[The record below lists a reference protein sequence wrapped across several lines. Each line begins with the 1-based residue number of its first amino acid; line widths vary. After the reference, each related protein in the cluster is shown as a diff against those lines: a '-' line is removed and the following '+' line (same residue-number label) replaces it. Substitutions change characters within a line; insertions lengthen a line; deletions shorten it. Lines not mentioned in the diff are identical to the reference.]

1 MIAANIAFAFAVALG
16 VKVLF
21 LLSGFALWECFTAY
35 AICGAFSTL
44 AFSWATFTRS
54 PARTDLLS

>member
-21 LLSGFALWECFTAY
+21 LLSGFALWECLTAY
-35 AICGAFSTL
+35 ALCGAFSML
-44 AFSWATFTRS
+44 AFAWATFLELPVR
-54 PARTDLLS
+54 RDQLS